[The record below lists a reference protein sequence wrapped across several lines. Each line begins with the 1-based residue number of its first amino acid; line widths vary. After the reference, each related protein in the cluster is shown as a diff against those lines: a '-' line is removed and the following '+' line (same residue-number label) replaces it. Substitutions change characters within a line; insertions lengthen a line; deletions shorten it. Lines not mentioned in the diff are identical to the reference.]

1 MYNLD
6 EIHKFPEPSK
16 LLNLNQKE
24 SENLNKQI
32 ATNETEAVIKK
43 LLTNKSPRLDGFTG
57 EFYQRFQE
65 LTPII
70 LKLSQ
75 KMQ

>member
-1 MYNLD
+1 MDKFLQTYNLL
-6 EIHKFPEPSK
+6 I
-16 LLNLNQKE
+16 LNQE
-24 SENLNKQI
+24 ETENLNKQVKI
-32 ATNETEAVIKK
+32 SEIEAVIKK

-70 LKLSQ
+70 LKLS
-75 KMQ
+75 